1 MNRHSMKALMRG
13 KKPRPRRLKTVPAVP
28 VLYGVSPLVQLWPV
42 WNHYNILLDHILQ
55 SFGIPADL
63 AR

>member
-1 MNRHSMKALMRG
+1 MNRHRMKALMRG
-13 KKPRPRRLKTVPAVP
+13 KKPRPRRLKAVP
-28 VLYGVSPLVQLWPV
+28 VLYGVSPLAQLWSV
-42 WNHYNILLDHILQ
+42 WNHYNVLRDRILQ